1 MKFNFATIKRL
12 YPIILI
18 LFLFSC
24 SEDEIPQ
31 IEPEPEADELFVA
44 GYLPYYG
51 MERVDF
57 KMFRNLDR
65 LYYFSI
71 SPDTLGNYR
80 MPENHQQN
88 IDLLNSELSGLNTEL
103 FIVIGGWYESE
114 TIFPMAASQS
124 KREEYVSS
132 LINFCL
138 ANNIDGVDLD
148 WEAYPTKVPQ
158 TNYLALINLL
168 SVELKKNNLKFTV
181 AVAASHHNLSA
192 LFIDKVDQLNIMSYG
207 ILDDNGNQVTMTQ
220 LTGWLQKYDDAQ
232 IPRSKMIVGVPFYG
246 KRPYVSGD
254 TSPRAILYSYIVN
267 QSSPGQF
274 VNKYKN
280 YGFNGRA
287 LMQRKTEYLRKY
299 NYYGIMAWELSQ
311 DTPYNSDYSLLKS
324 IVNTAK

>member
-1 MKFNFATIKRL
+1 MKFDFATIKFL
-12 YPIILI
+12 YPFVII

-24 SEDEIPQ
+24 SKDEIPQ
-31 IEPEPEADELFVA
+31 IETEPEAGELFVA

-88 IDLLNSELSGLNTEL
+88 IDLLNSELSGSNTEL

-114 TIFPMAASQS
+114 TIFPMASSQS

-148 WEAYPTKVPQ
+148 WEAYPTAVPQ
-158 TNYLALINLL
+158 ANYLALINLL
-168 SVELKKNNLKFTV
+168 SIELKKNDLKFTV
-181 AVAASHHNLSA
+181 AVAASHYNLSA

-220 LTGWLQKYDDAQ
+220 LTGWLQKYDEVQ

-254 TSPRAILYSYIVN
+254 SSARAILYSYIVDK
-267 QSSPGQF
+267 SSPTKF
-274 VNKYKN
+274 VNKYGN
-280 YGFNGRA
+280 YGYNGRA
-287 LMQRKTEYLRKY
+287 LMETKTEYLRKFS
-299 NYYGIMAWELSQ
+299 YYGIMAWELSQ
-311 DTPYNSDYSLLKS
+311 DVQYSSDYSLLKS
-324 IVNTAK
+324 IVNAAK